1 LFLRDD
7 RRIIFLFLEYERN
20 MQKEQE
26 MESREQLSISVGDYD
41 E

>member
-7 RRIIFLFLEYERN
+7 RSIIFLFLEYERN
-20 MQKEQE
+20 MQEETE
-26 MESREQLSISVGDYD
+26 MESRKKLSISVVDYA